1 MSIANAIQSIA
12 FLTDFRE
19 SVWVYPVVMAI
30 HLSCIAVF
38 GGMILMTD
46 LRLLGV
52 AMTDRP
58 ISEVIAKFRIWKRIG
73 FCIMV
78 TMGALLASSEA
89 EKYSPNPFF
98 WAKMCFLS
106 LVAIHAAIFRPLVY
120 NNPAE
125 LDKSPAIP
133 GRAKL
138 AGALSLFIW
147 LGILTCG
154 RLIGYYEDAQSAG
167 SPATKPAAALTV
179 PVSPAIVVQR
189 SPLRLGISGPRDLQ
203 ENKRKHYVLSNRE
216 SS

>member
-1 MSIANAIQSIA
+1 LSIAHVIQSIG

-19 SVWVYPVVMAI
+19 SALVYPIVMST
-30 HLSCIAVF
+30 HLSCIAIF

-58 ISEVIAKFRIWKRIG
+58 ISEVIEKFRIWKRIG

-89 EKYSPNPFF
+89 EKYTPNPFF
-98 WAKMCFLS
+98 WCKMCFLT
-106 LVAIHAAIFRPLVY
+106 LVGIHAIIFRPLVY
-120 NNPAE
+120 NHPAE
-125 LDKSPAIP
+125 LDKSPTIP

-147 LGILTCG
+147 FGILTFG
-154 RLIGYYEDAQSAG
+154 RLIGYYEGPGSPG
-167 SPATKPAAALTV
+167 SPATKPAAALTLPLSHTAALSQTAV
-179 PVSPAIVVQR
+179 LQR
-189 SPLRLGISGPRDLQ
+189 SIVR
-203 ENKRKHYVLSNRE
+203 
-216 SS
+216 

>member
-1 MSIANAIQSIA
+1 LEENLSIAHTIQSIG

-19 SVWVYPVVMAI
+19 SALVYPVVMST

-58 ISEVIAKFRIWKRIG
+58 ISEVIRKFRTWKRVG

-98 WAKMCFLS
+98 WAKMCCLS
-106 LVAIHAAIFRPLVY
+106 LVAIHAIIFRPLVY

-125 LDKSPAIP
+125 LDKSPTIP

-138 AGALSLFIW
+138 AGALSLLIW

-154 RLIGYYEDAQSAG
+154 RLIGYYDGPG
-167 SPATKPAAALTV
+167 SPGSPEPGTKPAAALVV
-179 PVSPAIVVQR
+179 PVSHAAVLQR
-189 SPLRLGISGPRDLQ
+189 PTIR
-203 ENKRKHYVLSNRE
+203 
-216 SS
+216 

>member
-1 MSIANAIQSIA
+1 MQIAHAIQSIG

-19 SVWVYPVVMAI
+19 SALVYPIVMST

-58 ISEVIAKFRIWKRIG
+58 ISEVVRKFCIWKRIG

-98 WAKMCFLS
+98 WAKMTFLV
-106 LVAIHAAIFRPLVY
+106 LVGIHAIIFRPLVY
-120 NNPAE
+120 NHPEE
-125 LDKSPAIP
+125 LDKSPTIP
-133 GRAKL
+133 GRAKM
-138 AGALSLFIW
+138 AGALSLFLW
-147 LGILTCG
+147 FGVLTFG
-154 RLIGYYEDAQSAG
+154 RLIGYYEGPG
-167 SPATKPAAALTV
+167 SPGKPVTPPPAAVLV
-179 PVSPAIVVQR
+179 LPANHAAIPAHSQAR
-189 SPLRLGISGPRDLQ
+189 
-203 ENKRKHYVLSNRE
+203 
-216 SS
+216 